1 MEDGVTMDYTKSNA
15 LEDKL
20 KQNPQIMDD
29 FMAVMRDT
37 GERDSFVERNGD
49 YCTKLLKEFALH
61 SDLKLVYYDKDI
73 DEKLQAERLEKKE
86 KALA

>member
-1 MEDGVTMDYTKSNA
+1 
-15 LEDKL
+15 
-20 KQNPQIMDD
+20 
-29 FMAVMRDT
+29 MAVMRDT

-49 YCTKLLKEFALH
+49 YCAKLLREFDGH

-86 KALA
+86 KALAELETAHEKKARQLKETYTDSQFIYCRY